1 MTNLRR
7 AGFCVAVLA
16 LCVSPTQAQQRRGG
30 LGLHALVANKSV
42 QEELKLDDAQ
52 KQKVEELNKT
62 TQETLQEKTKDL
74 QGDDRRAKLPA
85 IMKEVNEATAKA
97 LVGTLKA
104 GQIKRLKQIHLQVQ
118 SVRAFGN
125 EDTQKALKL
134 TEEQAK
140 EVKAALEEAQTQ
152 IREETKDLTRQDRE
166 KRREITQRINKEVM
180 GKITAKLSAEQKKAW
195 KEMTGEPFEIKF
207 ERQ

>member
-1 MTNLRR
+1 MTNLWR

-16 LCVSPTQAQQRRGG
+16 LCVSPTQAQQRPGG
-30 LGLHALVANKSV
+30 FGLHSLVANKSV

-62 TQETLQEKTKDL
+62 TQATLQEKTKDL
-74 QGDDRRAKLPA
+74 QGDDRRAKIPA
-85 IMKEVNEATAKA
+85 IMKEVNEATEKA
-97 LVGTLKA
+97 LAGTLKS
-104 GQIKRLKQIHLQVQ
+104 GQIKRLKQMQLQVQ

-140 EVKAALEEAQTQ
+140 EVKTALEEAQKQ
-152 IREETKDLTRQDRE
+152 IQEETKDLTRQDRE

-180 GKITAKLSAEQKKAW
+180 GKITDKLSAEQKKAW
-195 KEMTGEPFEIKF
+195 KKMTGEPFEIKF
-207 ERQ
+207 ERP